1 MEGWDGWKRLRQVY
15 SSTDNLKATPWL
27 LPACLRVE
35 QEDTNSTWDEQ
46 GCSCFSLSSHL
57 SSCTR
62 NTQGPPHALETIV
75 APTSTPLSLPVTI
88 CLPFPPTTTCKVH
101 TPVQIPY
108 KAEEPAG
115 RLRYE
120 SHSYGNSTVYFGISK
135 KKKNKSS
142 FKLPLSLLLGPSLPT
157 LLHTSAPNALA
168 RRHTHTDV
176 CHQQTKCLKI
186 TSSPFALF
194 CLWLKAIMLGQRGER
209 SRGRGS
215 PGAAEDSC
223 DRATGPSLSSAFLL
237 EVLVLSCINNG
248 HLCWSEMLLIYFML
262 ITASAWL

>member
-135 KKKNKSS
+135 KKKIKV
-142 FKLPLSLLLGPSLPT
+142 LSNSHSPFCSVPPCPPFST
-157 LLHTSAPNALA
+157 HQHQMLLHAGTLTPTFVIS
-168 RRHTHTDV
+168 
-176 CHQQTKCLKI
+176 K
-186 TSSPFALF
+186 
-194 CLWLKAIMLGQRGER
+194 
-209 SRGRGS
+209 
-215 PGAAEDSC
+215 
-223 DRATGPSLSSAFLL
+223 PS
-237 EVLVLSCINNG
+237 V
-248 HLCWSEMLLIYFML
+248 
-262 ITASAWL
+262 